1 VSTSLASMKRT
12 RYLADTVVTCDEK
25 QAVFS
30 PGCLDIEGNKIVWV
44 GAPEDAPEV
53 LDVETHQVGGL
64 LMPGLVNAHAHTPM
78 TLVRGAGDGLPLW
91 RWLTEAMW
99 PREGRMIPEDV
110 WWGMTLGSAEMLKAG
125 VTTSCE
131 MYLHEEALVEAAQ
144 ASGARLVMTP
154 GVVSALHPDNSGTQR
169 GQEIADF
176 HAKYHDPQGRITIGV
191 GPHSAYDLGVERV
204 AELAELAR
212 HLDTVLHIHL
222 AETTQESEDLEQR
235 YGQSVV
241 RTLADHGVFDGQ
253 VLAAHCVWVDD
264 QDIKIL
270 VDHQVAVAHC
280 PLSNMKLG
288 SGIAPLVA
296 MRQAGITVA
305 LGTDGPA
312 SNDTLDLWEEVKFA
326 PFLARVSAL
335 DATLLNPQETLSMAT
350 RESAQ
355 AVGLTSV
362 GSLASGMTADFIRLD
377 MEHPA
382 FVPVTETAELMAHI
396 AWSGSSRS
404 VTDVWVDGQ
413 PVVADSQI
421 LTVDE
426 EKARAEVQHRAQ
438 RLAAS

>member
-1 VSTSLASMKRT
+1 MSTSLASMKRT